1 MLKIYFSELS
11 PKNKSCSAF
20 YLLLTAVLVL
30 GVLIPLG
37 CRQTNI
43 GADQAVPAD
52 GSAVSQTVYLPP
64 ETIKISIALAGD
76 IMVHS
81 DQLAY
86 AYDRQTGTYSFAGV
100 FDEVAE
106 YLGAADITIANLE
119 TTLAGREKGYTG
131 YPKFNSPEEILLSLR
146 EAGIDVL
153 TTANNHSMDRG
164 EYGVLKTIE
173 HLEEAGMLHTGTFA
187 SADSRRVPLIV
198 DVKGVKLGILSYT
211 YGTNGLPVPRGK
223 EYLVNLLDMRQV
235 KQDIDLLRQ
244 EGAEVVIVN
253 PHHGVEYRRI
263 PGDQERQV
271 VEELFAS
278 GADIVAGS
286 HTHVIQPMAVRDTE
300 REGGLFAAYSLG
312 NFVSGQKGRYRDT
325 GIIVTLTVEKE
336 IETGSIRLDSAGY
349 VPVWVHRY
357 TDKGRLKSR
366 VIPVE
371 KAITDY
377 QMGTDDWLS
386 YEDYQ
391 RLLEVWDETLT
402 HLAGPDGPEI
412 SHI

>member
-1 MLKIYFSELS
+1 MLKIHFWELCLKKR
-11 PKNKSCSAF
+11 PCSILC
-20 YLLLTAVLVL
+20 LLLSAALVL
-30 GVLIPLG
+30 SALIPLG
-37 CRQTNI
+37 CGQINS
-43 GADQAVPAD
+43 GADQPVPAA
-52 GSAVSQTVYLPP
+52 GSAVYQNVYLPP
-64 ETIKISIALAGD
+64 ETIKISIALTGD

-86 AYDRQTGTYSFAGV
+86 AYDRQTGTYSFSGV

-119 TTLAGREKGYTG
+119 TTLAGRKQGYTG

-173 HLEEAGMLHTGTFA
+173 HLDEAGILHTGTSV
-187 SADSRRVPLIV
+187 SAESRQAPLIV
-198 DVKGVKLGILSYT
+198 DIKGVKLGILSYT

-223 EYLVNLLDMRQV
+223 KYLVNLLDMRQV
-235 KQDIDLLRQ
+235 RQDIEVLR
-244 EGAEVVIVN
+244 ERGAEVIIIS
-253 PHHGVEYRRI
+253 PHHGVEYRRT
-263 PGDQERQV
+263 PGETERQM
-271 VEELFAS
+271 VEELFTA

-336 IETGSIRLDSAGY
+336 IETGSIRLDSAEY

-357 TDKGRLKSR
+357 RKKGRLTSR

-377 QMGTDDWLS
+377 RMGADDRIT

-391 RLLEVWDETLT
+391 RLLQVWDETLT
-402 HLAGPDGPEI
+402 HLAGPDGPEVR
-412 SHI
+412 HL